1 MHVEIDSQG
10 DVCILRLTGR
20 FVMATD
26 ADYLRIKTDEI
37 KSHNFGKM
45 LVDLTEVVSIG
56 SIVIG
61 FIVDLYTSITKKAG
75 GRFVL
80 AGANARVRGVLDL
93 TRLSTVIPIAADTEA
108 GVAALRGE
116 NSTPAAG

>member
-10 DVCILRLTGR
+10 DVCILRLKGR

-26 ADYLRIKTDEI
+26 ADYLRLKTDEI
-37 KSHNFGKM
+37 KRHNFGKM
-45 LVDLTEVVSIG
+45 LVDLSEVISIG

-61 FIVDLYTSITKKAG
+61 FIVDLYTSISKKAG

-80 AGANARVRGVLDL
+80 AGANPRVRGVLDL
-93 TRLSTVIPIAADTEA
+93 TRLSTVIPIAADTGA
-108 GVAALRGE
+108 GLAALRGE
-116 NSTPAAG
+116 NRVAGT

>member
-1 MHVEIDSQG
+1 MHVEIESQG
-10 DVCILRLTGR
+10 DVCILRLKGR

-26 ADYLRIKTDEI
+26 ADYLRLKTNEI

-45 LVDLTEVVSIG
+45 LVDLSDVISIG

-61 FIVDLYTSITKKAG
+61 FIVDLYTSITKKPD

-80 AGANARVRGVLDL
+80 AAANPRVRGVLDL
-93 TRLSTVIPIAADTEA
+93 TRLSTVIPLAADTPS
-108 GVAALRGE
+108 GLAALRSE
-116 NSTPAAG
+116 NRAAGT